1 MTVTV
6 YATTRCP
13 QCHATQRQLD
23 RMGVNY
29 SVVNVDDDS
38 TALSRLRELGYQ
50 QVPVVVTN
58 ECTWTGYRPDLLK
71 QLGERSQLSECNQP
85 KQSDHS
91 SYESQQ
97 SQTQI
102 TGAHQSIGVNQ
113 STDEHVLVGVFA

>member
-6 YATTRCP
+6 YATTHCP

-29 SVVNVDDDS
+29 SVINVDDDS
-38 TALSRLRELGYQ
+38 AALSRLRELGYR

-71 QLGERSQLSECNQP
+71 QLGERSQRSECNQQ
-85 KQSDHS
+85 KQSEHS
-91 SYESQQ
+91 SHECEQ
-97 SQTQI
+97 SQAQMTS
-102 TGAHQSIGVNQ
+102 AHRINDVNQ
-113 STDEHVLVGVFA
+113 SADEQVLIGVVA